1 MIYIVNLFPLLL
13 LVLLVRLLELVS
25 TKGGVC
31 SLSVVVTTVD
41 RQTKKSPNCS
51 VKPVRIPFRPF
62 FPKALHIAN
71 QTLLNDVTA
80 CLVNDIIKDLL
91 K

>member
-1 MIYIVNLFPLLL
+1 MIYTVNLFSKL

-25 TKGGVC
+25 TKDYVC
-31 SLSVVVTTVD
+31 SLSVVVTAVD

-51 VKPVRIPFRPF
+51 VKPVRILSRPL
-62 FPKALHIAN
+62 FPKALRIAN

-80 CLVNDIIKDLL
+80 CLVYYIIKYLL